1 MIYVDP
7 AKLAQAAA
15 NFETHERNL
24 RAILSQLEADLAP
37 LIASWAGSA
46 QEMYVDKKGT
56 WDAAANDLAG
66 LLASITS
73 VTRDA
78 HQGYVDTITAN
89 KNMWT

>member
-7 AKLAQAAA
+7 AKLEQGAA
-15 NFETHERNL
+15 NFETHDRSL

-37 LIASWAGSA
+37 LIASWEGSA
-46 QEMYVDKKGT
+46 QEMYLQKKAA

-73 VTRDA
+73 VTRHA
-78 HQGYVDTITAN
+78 HEGYVDTITAN

>member
-7 AKLAQAAA
+7 AKLEQAAA
-15 NFETHERNL
+15 NFERHDRSL
-24 RAILSQLEADLAP
+24 QAILSQLEADLAP
-37 LIASWAGSA
+37 LIASWEGSA
-46 QEMYVDKKGT
+46 QEMYLQKKAA
-56 WDAAANDLAG
+56 WDTAANDLAG

-78 HQGYVDTITAN
+78 HAGYVDTITAN